1 MTIDEKRRK
10 MVSSDLSVVKFQYKK
25 NLSSAYSKENY
36 WPSYKS
42 VPDTEILIQRVDDI
56 VSRVAVCCI
65 SKIQPTTEEE
75 PEDIVLIAK

>member
-36 WPSYKS
+36 
-42 VPDTEILIQRVDDI
+42 
-56 VSRVAVCCI
+56 
-65 SKIQPTTEEE
+65 
-75 PEDIVLIAK
+75 